1 MNWNDENIQV
11 IKDVK
16 AGIVCLTRAAIKLD
30 VHPITVKRKV
40 LEYQEQGLKCF
51 IHGNTG
57 KTPANKKDFNK
68 IKKVM
73 EENFLE
79 GCNFKYASKLLRNF
93 TDIEISPS
101 CLRLHMYN
109 NGILSSK
116 CNKKTR
122 RRMKRKLKKKMEQSK
137 KQTVF
142 TKDEKLTLNALEM
155 EEYVGKYTHPTKP
168 RSKYFGERVELD
180 AATQKIFVPGLGPMA
195 IHVAVDDASGFILGL
210 WLEKEET
217 LNGYYKVMQQIL
229 TKYGIPV
236 AIRTDKRTVFTYQK
250 KGEGKIENDTFT
262 QFAYAMSRLGSDL
275 TCNSDPDSKPKV
287 ERMNQTLEGQLKY
300 YFRMKNISTVEEA
313 NKCLQ
318 EEYIDDYNK
327 EYGYATFIENGRSK
341 TIASAFVPCTKDQV
355 KNSLVWMFERVV
367 NKGCTIKYNKKYYA
381 LYNKQSKQIA
391 LNKGTKITVIKTLDG
406 ELLASKDKGINY
418 TLVEVPERYL
428 FSKAVD
434 LTEAKKPKIKYKP
447 SSEHPWSYSSM
458 EYFKKHSSMM
468 RELYSN

>member
-1 MNWNDENIQV
+1 MDWNEENIQV

-79 GCNFKYASKLLRNF
+79 GCNFKYASKLLRDF
-93 TDIEISPS
+93 TDIRISPS
-101 CLRLHMYN
+101 CLRLNMYKK
-109 NGILSSK
+109 GILSPK

-122 RRMKRKLKKKMEQSK
+122 RKMKKQLKKKKEESK

-168 RSKYFGERVELD
+168 KSKYFGERVELD

-210 WLEKEET
+210 WLEQEET
-217 LNGYYKVMQQIL
+217 LNGYYKVMEQIL
-229 TKYGIPV
+229 SKYGIPV
-236 AIRTDKRTVFTYQK
+236 AIRTDKRTVFTYKK
-250 KGEGKIENDTFT
+250 KGEGKTENDTFT
-262 QFAYAMSRLGSDL
+262 QFAYAMSKLGTDL

-287 ERMNQTLEGQLKY
+287 ERMNQTLEGQLEY
-300 YFRMKNISTVEEA
+300 YFSMKHITTIAEA

-318 EEYIDDYNK
+318 EEYIDNFN
-327 EYGYATFIENGRSK
+327 EEFGYATFIANGRSK
-341 TIASAFVPCTKDQV
+341 TIESAFEPCNKEQV
-355 KNSLVWMFERVV
+355 KNALVLMFERVV
-367 NKGCTIKYNKKYYA
+367 NNGCTIKYNKKYYA
-381 LYNKQSKQIA
+381 LYNNKSKQIA

-406 ELLASKDKGINY
+406 ELLASKDKGTNY
-418 TLVEVPERYL
+418 SLMEVPERYL

-434 LTEAKKPKIKYKP
+434 LTEIKTPKKKYKP